1 MRSTAAEDAT
11 TRSRIRD
18 AAITLFARDGFVATS
33 VRSIAEAAG
42 VSPGLVIHHFGS
54 KDKLRAECDA
64 TVVAELMQSKGGVD
78 QGNLSASMQ
87 AMLSDLDQYRP
98 TLDYLGR
105 MLLDGSQAGDRLLD
119 DLVTLT
125 ETMLEEG
132 VADGTMKPTS
142 DPRMRAVIVTLHGV
156 MPIVLQRQ
164 FARMLDEPGLTATMI
179 RRMTLPSL
187 ELYTH
192 GLYADDSMLAAA
204 REALGRSAQPRSDKG
219 PGDPNQ
225 DPDPPVES

>member
-1 MRSTAAEDAT
+1 MRSTPAEDAT

-54 KDKLRAECDA
+54 KEKLRAECDA
-64 TVVAELMQSKGGVD
+64 WIVADLMKNKGGVD
-78 QGNLSASMQ
+78 EGNLSASMQ
-87 AMLSDLDQYRP
+87 VMLSDLDQYRP

-105 MLLDGSQAGDRLLD
+105 MLLDGSEAGDRLLD

-132 VADGTMKPTS
+132 VANGVMEPTS
-142 DPRMRAVIVTLHGV
+142 DPYMRAVLVTLHGV

-164 FARMLDEPGLTATMI
+164 FARMLGEPGLTSTMI

-192 GLYADDSMLAAA
+192 GLYRDAALLDAA
-204 REALGRSAQPRSDKG
+204 REALKG
-219 PGDPNQ
+219 SQ
-225 DPDPPVES
+225 

>member
-1 MRSTAAEDAT
+1 MRSTPTEDAT

-54 KDKLRAECDA
+54 KEKLRAECDA
-64 TVVAELMQSKGGVD
+64 WIVADLMKNKGGVD
-78 QGNLSASMQ
+78 EGNLSASMQ
-87 AMLSDLDQYRP
+87 VMLSDLDQYRP

-105 MLLDGSQAGDRLLD
+105 MLLDGSDAGDRLLD

-132 VADGTMKPTS
+132 VANGVMEPTS
-142 DPRMRAVIVTLHGV
+142 DPYMRAVLVTLHGV

-164 FARMLDEPGLTATMI
+164 FARMLGEPGLTATMI

-192 GLYADDSMLAAA
+192 GLYRDAAMLDAA
-204 REALGRSAQPRSDKG
+204 REALGRGAPPRSDKG

>member
-1 MRSTAAEDAT
+1 MRSVPADDVT
-11 TRSRIRD
+11 TRARIRD
-18 AAITLFARDGFVATS
+18 AAIARFARDGFAATS
-33 VRSIAEAAG
+33 VRAIAEEAG

-54 KDKLRAECDA
+54 KEKLRAECDA
-64 TVVAELMQSKGGVD
+64 YIVADLMSSKGGVD

-87 AMLSDLDQYRP
+87 TMLADLDQYRP

-105 MLLDGSQAGDRLLD
+105 MLLDGSAAGDRLLD
-119 DLVTLT
+119 DLVKLT

-132 VADGTMKPTS
+132 VVNGTMEPTS
-142 DPRMRAVIVTLHGV
+142 DSYMRAVLVTLHGV

-164 FARMLDEPGLTATMI
+164 FARMLGEPGLTATMI

-192 GLYADDSMLAAA
+192 GLYRDDTMLAAA
-204 REALGRSAQPRSDKG
+204 RDALLRGAQPRSDKG
-219 PGDPNQ
+219 PGEPNQ